1 VSHKRTNMDFLIDG
15 PAEAPHTFVF
25 AHGAGGPMD
34 TPFMTAI
41 ARGLAARGIR
51 VVRFEFPYMAARRIG
66 KRNSAPDREPVL
78 LQAWR
83 DAVGAQPSGTRIAI
97 GGKSLGGRMASM
109 VADELGVD
117 GLVCF
122 GYPFHP
128 ASQPQRL
135 RTAHLQSLRTPALII
150 QGERDPFGNAT
161 EVVRY
166 QLAKTIRLA
175 WMPDGDHSFKPRVK
189 SGATEAGNLGQTV
202 ELAAAFIRGLAPGR
216 KA

>member
-1 VSHKRTNMDFLIDG
+1 MLSARSR
-15 PAEAPHTFVF
+15 PAP
-25 AHGAGGPMD
+25 GS
-34 TPFMTAI
+34 
-41 ARGLAARGIR
+41 R
-51 VVRFEFPYMAARRIG
+51 
-66 KRNSAPDREPVL
+66 SAVNR
-78 LQAWR
+78 W
-83 DAVGAQPSGTRIAI
+83 
-97 GGKSLGGRMASM
+97 
-109 VADELGVD
+109 
-117 GLVCF
+117 
-122 GYPFHP
+122 
-128 ASQPQRL
+128 
-135 RTAHLQSLRTPALII
+135 QSLRTPALII